1 MPTVAQPRPR
11 KLQSAPN
18 MKEFLAALV
27 IVLAIG
33 FTVFYPIA
41 IIWSLNLLF
50 GLTIP
55 YTFSTWCATMV
66 ISGLFAARVTVNKN

>member
-1 MPTVAQPRPR
+1 
-11 KLQSAPN
+11 